1 MSLITEDNREVNYY
15 DRKKSWLKY
24 KEKTK
29 NRPKYHK
36 VREEVIFR
44 RIIDTTLRVLKERWT
59 NSTGG
64 IYMRHVGYLA
74 VYRTPHKTVSHRNK
88 FSYVDRLI
96 TDGYMYIPTHFT
108 TLRNTDTFYG
118 FNLNDSFPKRMVNDL
133 YKNLKTGRRYTL
145 NYFLL
150 KDYLKQRRYL

>member
-1 MSLITEDNREVNYY
+1 MKFLTEDNRDVNYY
-15 DRKKSWLKY
+15 DRRKSWLKY

-36 VREEVIFR
+36 VREELIFK
-44 RIIDTTLRVLKERWT
+44 RIIDTVLRVVKEKWT

-64 IYMRHVGYLA
+64 IYMRHLGYFA
-74 VYRTPHKTVSHRNK
+74 IYRTPHRTVSHRNY

-108 TLRNTDTFYG
+108 TLRTSDTFYG
-118 FNLNDSFPKRMVNDL
+118 FNFNETFPHRMTKDL
-133 YKNLKTGRRYTL
+133 YVNLQNGRRYTL
-145 NYFLL
+145 NYYLL